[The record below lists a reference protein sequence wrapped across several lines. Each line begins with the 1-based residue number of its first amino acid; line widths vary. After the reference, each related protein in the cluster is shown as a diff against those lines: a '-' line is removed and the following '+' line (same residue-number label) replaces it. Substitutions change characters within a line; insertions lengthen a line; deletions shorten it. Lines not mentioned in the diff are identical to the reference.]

1 MGFSRQEYWGGL
13 PFPPPGD
20 LPNPGIKP
28 RSPML
33 QAVSLPSEP
42 PGTGYISN
50 LVSPPL
56 PTCASGARHY
66 RTHSYQQKTSDPALW
81 CHKVSWICLVG
92 IRKISGSHAHPGP
105 EFSERQSDLLRSGLI
120 WRDTHSIDR
129 MQSVSKGRTTLGET
143 HSIDRVWAI
152 SKG

>member
-1 MGFSRQEYWGGL
+1 MRTPPVQSFHPWSLPFSVCQPYSLLVDGLFPTQQEMSHHFPSTSFCAQSLSCVHSLQPHALQPARHLCPWGFSRQEYWSGL
-13 PFPPPGD
+13 LCPPGD

-56 PTCASGARHY
+56 PKCASGARHY

-81 CHKVSWICLVG
+81 CHKVS
-92 IRKISGSHAHPGP
+92 
-105 EFSERQSDLLRSGLI
+105 
-120 WRDTHSIDR
+120 
-129 MQSVSKGRTTLGET
+129 
-143 HSIDRVWAI
+143 
-152 SKG
+152 